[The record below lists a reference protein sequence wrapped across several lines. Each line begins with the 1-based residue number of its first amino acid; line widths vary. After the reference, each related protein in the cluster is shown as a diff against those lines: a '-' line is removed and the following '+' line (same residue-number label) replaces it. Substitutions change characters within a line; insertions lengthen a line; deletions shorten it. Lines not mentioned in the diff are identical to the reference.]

1 MPIATDGFHPLVDL
15 LPGEPVREDDAVE
28 LAGGG
33 IGEQHAGDWDRHR
46 DIDRCELKAVERL
59 RVGRVQV
66 EAPRQDPFT

>member
-1 MPIATDGFHPLVDL
+1 VPSTCPIATDGFIRSSTCSLVSQFGKMM
-15 LPGEPVREDDAVE
+15 PVE

-59 RVGRVQV
+59 R
-66 EAPRQDPFT
+66 APRQDPFT